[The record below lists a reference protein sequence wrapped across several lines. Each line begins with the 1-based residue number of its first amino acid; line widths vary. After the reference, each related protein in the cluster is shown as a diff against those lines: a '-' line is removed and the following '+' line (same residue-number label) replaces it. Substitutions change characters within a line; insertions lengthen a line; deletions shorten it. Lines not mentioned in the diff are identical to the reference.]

1 MRKVREVLRLKH
13 ALGASEREIAV
24 SVGVSR
30 STVAEYLRRAAVI
43 GITWPVPAGMDD
55 SELERRLF
63 TPASFE
69 EHPARPLPD
78 WSHIHKE
85 LKRRGVTLLLLWE
98 EYRAEYADGYG
109 YSRFCDLHR
118 DWRKTISPTMRQM
131 HGPAEKL
138 FVDFAGDTVAVFD
151 AATGEERRAQ
161 IFVAVLGASNYTFAQ
176 ARWTQGLPDWIGAH
190 VDALSAIGGVPKA
203 IVCDNLKAGVTAAC
217 RYEPG
222 INRTYQELA
231 EHYDT
236 AILPTRPR
244 KPRDKAKVE
253 GAVLIIERYALARLR
268 NRRFFSLVELNAAIR
283 EIVADLNAKIMR
295 KLGVSRDELLAQ
307 IDRPALKPL
316 PTASYQYAEWKRC
329 RVAPDYHVE
338 IADHYYSVPSR
349 LIREEVEARITDTTV
364 EILYK
369 GARVASHARPSVR
382 HRHTTTPEHMPSAHR
397 RYATWTPSRMMR
409 EAGKIGPATIA
420 LVEAI
425 MKAKPHPEQGFRAC
439 LGILRLARSYG
450 SARLEAACR
459 RGNDIG
465 ATSYGSIKSILQHG
479 LDKAYASETPPVEEP
494 PIRHGN
500 IRGTRYY
507 H

>member
-1 MRKVREVLRLKH
+1 
-13 ALGASEREIAV
+13 
-24 SVGVSR
+24 
-30 STVAEYLRRAAVI
+30 
-43 GITWPVPAGMDD
+43 
-55 SELERRLF
+55 
-63 TPASFE
+63 
-69 EHPARPLPD
+69 
-78 WSHIHKE
+78 
-85 LKRRGVTLLLLWE
+85 
-98 EYRAEYADGYG
+98 
-109 YSRFCDLHR
+109 
-118 DWRKTISPTMRQM
+118 
-131 HGPAEKL
+131 
-138 FVDFAGDTVAVFD
+138 
-151 AATGEERRAQ
+151 
-161 IFVAVLGASNYTFAQ
+161 
-176 ARWTQGLPDWIGAH
+176 
-190 VDALSAIGGVPKA
+190 
-203 IVCDNLKAGVTAAC
+203 
-217 RYEPG
+217 
-222 INRTYQELA
+222 
-231 EHYDT
+231 
-236 AILPTRPR
+236 
-244 KPRDKAKVE
+244 
-253 GAVLIIERYALARLR
+253 
-268 NRRFFSLVELNAAIR
+268 
-283 EIVADLNAKIMR
+283 
-295 KLGVSRDELLAQ
+295 
-307 IDRPALKPL
+307 
-316 PTASYQYAEWKRC
+316 
-329 RVAPDYHVE
+329 VAPDYHVE

-369 GARVASHARPSVR
+369 GARVASHARSSVR

>member
-1 MRKVREVLRLKH
+1 
-13 ALGASEREIAV
+13 
-24 SVGVSR
+24 
-30 STVAEYLRRAAVI
+30 
-43 GITWPVPAGMDD
+43 
-55 SELERRLF
+55 
-63 TPASFE
+63 
-69 EHPARPLPD
+69 
-78 WSHIHKE
+78 
-85 LKRRGVTLLLLWE
+85 
-98 EYRAEYADGYG
+98 
-109 YSRFCDLHR
+109 
-118 DWRKTISPTMRQM
+118 MRQT
-131 HGPAEKL
+131 HGPADKL

-151 AATGEERRAQ
+151 GSTGEQRRVQ

-190 VDALSAIGGVPKA
+190 VDALRAIGGVPKA

-253 GAVLIIERYALARLR
+253 GAVLIVERYVLARLR
-268 NRRFFSLVELNAAIR
+268 NRRFFSLIDLNVSIR

-295 KLGVSRDELLAQ
+295 KLGVSRYELFAQ

-316 PTASYQYAEWKRC
+316 PTAPYQYAEWKRC

-364 EILYK
+364 EVLHK
-369 GARVASHARPSVR
+369 GTRVASHARSSVR
-382 HRHTTTPEHMPSAHR
+382 HRHTTVAEHMPSAHR
-397 RYATWTPSRMMR
+397 RYAAWTPAKMMC
-409 EAGKIGPATIA
+409 EAGKIGTATIA

-425 MKAKPHPEQGFRAC
+425 MQAKPHPEQGFRAC
-439 LGILRLARSYG
+439 LGILQLARSYG

-465 ATSYGSIKSILQHG
+465 ARNYGSIKSILQHG
-479 LDKAYASETPPVEEP
+479 LDKAYANETPPDEP
-494 PIRHGN
+494 PIQHGN
-500 IRGTRYY
+500 IRGSGYF